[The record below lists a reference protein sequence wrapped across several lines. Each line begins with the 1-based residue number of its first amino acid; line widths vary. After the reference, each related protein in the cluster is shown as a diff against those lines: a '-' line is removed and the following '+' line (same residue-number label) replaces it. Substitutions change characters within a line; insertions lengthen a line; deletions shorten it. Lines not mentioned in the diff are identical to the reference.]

1 MAEPPDLWA
10 GARRVTPARIGLPRA
25 GASLATS
32 AQLAF
37 RLAHARARDAVHAE
51 LDLPRLLDD
60 LAGLAGPRVPLVLDS
75 AAADRQTYLLRPD
88 LGRRLSAASESSLS
102 PCCSDL
108 VIVLA
113 DGLSARA
120 VQDQAAP
127 VLTALLPLLR
137 GDGWVIGP
145 LVIVRQ
151 GRVAIGDAVARQ
163 MGAVCVLVL
172 IGERPGLSAPD
183 SLGAY
188 FTWHPGPAT
197 TDADRNCISNIRP
210 EGTAPPEAARRIGL
224 LLARMRRL
232 GYSGVAL
239 KDEAEA
245 IPMTGALT

>member
-1 MAEPPDLWA
+1 MPEPPDLWA
-10 GARRVTPARIGLPRA
+10 GARLVTPARIGLPRA

-51 LDLPRLLDD
+51 LDLPRLLNDV
-60 LAGLAGPRVPLVLDS
+60 AGLAGGCAPLVLDS

-88 LGRRLSAASESSLS
+88 LGRRLSAGSESSQF
-102 PCCSDL
+102 PDCSEL
-108 VIVLA
+108 VVVLA
-113 DGLSARA
+113 DGLSAGA
-120 VQDQAAP
+120 VQYQAAP
-127 VLTALLPLLR
+127 VLAALLPALR
-137 GDGWVIGP
+137 AAGWGIAP

-151 GRVAIGDAVARQ
+151 GRVAIGDAIARQ
-163 MGAVCVLVL
+163 MHATCVLVL

-188 FTWHPGPAT
+188 LTWRPGPAT

-210 EGTAPPEAARRIGL
+210 EGTTPLEAARRIAL
-224 LLARMRRL
+224 LLTRMRRL

-239 KDEAEA
+239 KDEGDA
-245 IPMTGALT
+245 IAITGEPT

>member
-10 GARRVTPARIGLPRA
+10 AARRVTSARIGLPRA

-37 RLAHARARDAVHAE
+37 QLAHARARDAVHAE

-60 LAGLAGPRVPLVLDS
+60 LAGLAGLGAPLVLNS
-75 AAADRQTYLLRPD
+75 AAADRQSYLLRPD
-88 LGRRLSAASESSLS
+88 LGRRLSAESASSLV

-120 VQDQAAP
+120 VQDQASP
-127 VLTALLPLLR
+127 VLTALLPALR
-137 GDGWVIGP
+137 ADGWAIAPV
-145 LVIVRQ
+145 VVARQ
-151 GRVAIGDAVARQ
+151 GRVAIGDAIARQ
-163 MGAVCVLVL
+163 MHVPGVLVL

-188 FTWHPGPAT
+188 LTWRPGPAT

-210 EGTAPPEAARRIGL
+210 AGTAPPDAARRIAL
-224 LLARMRRL
+224 LLTRMRRL

-239 KDEAEA
+239 KDEAETMA
-245 IPMTGALT
+245 MTGEPT